1 MKLENL
7 EIIKLTVHKIFARS
21 KTVSEAYAGEC
32 KELVKL
38 GSEGMDILNKRISSC
53 INHKSKFYE
62 LDLVDDKDDSF
73 FEIQTQLLGA
83 KEPKFLKV
91 SQLIADKAAESHK
104 NANIPD
110 GLLMVI
116 EAKISTFRT
125 VIVVKAEKSD
135 AFSMKGTD
143 LQLVKD
149 IFLSSD
155 KTLYKVGFFIK
166 RVQEKEGKNSYKYF
180 VYDDAFSPS
189 KEDLAHYFYNS
200 FLGLSTEKN
209 SKLLTNK
216 FHRSLSGFVE
226 DHIDFGDKYELIR
239 TIDRAFIDPNRKSIN
254 ASDFKDFFPNDLH
267 PLFHSQIIEE
277 FPNSFIKD
285 NSITTSIET
294 KRIALSEST
303 TLLLRNAPDGIITGN
318 TANKTDMAKLR
329 ATIDSGNLSQNYNY
343 ALIPSAV
350 PVKQIDKQ

>member
-7 EIIKLTVHKIFARS
+7 EIIKLTVHKIFGRS
-21 KTVSEAYAGEC
+21 KTVAEAYAGEC

-38 GSEGMDILNKRISSC
+38 GSEGMDILKSRISSC

-62 LDLVDDKDDSF
+62 LDLVEEGENSF
-73 FEIQTQLLGA
+73 FDLQAPLWGSR
-83 KEPKFLKV
+83 EPKFLKI
-91 SQLIADKAAESHK
+91 SQSIADKAAEAHK

-110 GLLMVI
+110 GLLMVV
-116 EAKISTFRT
+116 EAKISTFKT

-155 KTLYKVGFFIK
+155 KTLYKVGFFLK
-166 RVQEKEGKNSYKYF
+166 RIEDKEGKNAYKYF

-189 KEDLAHYFYNS
+189 KGDLAHYFYNT

-216 FHRSLSGFVE
+216 FHRSLSGFIQ
-226 DHIDFGDKYELIR
+226 DHIDFGDKYELLR

-254 ASDFKDFFPNDLH
+254 ATDFKDFFPDELH
-267 PLFHSQIIEE
+267 PLFHSQIVEE
-277 FPNSFIKD
+277 FPNAFIKD
-285 NSITTSIET
+285 NSITTSIDT

-329 ATIDSGNLSQNYNY
+329 ATIDSGNLTQNYNY

-350 PVKQIDKQ
+350 PVKQSEN